1 MIRADYYD
9 LATCRKVRRRFRRT
23 VQKVKIK
30 GTRVTVILHDAK
42 GGNILKTRRYKARI
56 LLTKNLKK

>member
-23 VQKVKIK
+23 AQKVKIK
-30 GTRVTVILHDAK
+30 GTRTTVILHDAN
-42 GGNILKTRRYKARI
+42 GSNIMKTRRYKARM
-56 LLTKNLKK
+56 LRTKNFKK